1 MFLPRICVERPVFAT
16 VLSLTL
22 LVFGIVGYVRLPVR
36 ELPDIEFPVVTIV
49 TMLPGAS
56 PEVVETEITEILEEE
71 LNGVE
76 GIDTIQSVSSE
87 QVSNITLQFNLDRD
101 IDSAAEDVRDR
112 VARVRN
118 QLPEDA
124 EDPQVAK
131 FDVSA
136 ETIMWVALYSHTR
149 SPFEITELAE
159 NFVKPRLQTLPGIG
173 SVRTGGSNEEALR
186 IELDRDLLANYAL
199 TVNAVVGALRAQNV
213 EIPSGRVEGRW
224 REFVVKTQ
232 GQFNTPEGFASLVL
246 AYRGDSPVRLGD
258 VAKIRY
264 GFENERTT
272 ANYSGQRTTGLGIV
286 KQSKANTLAVA
297 AAVKE
302 ELERIRPQLPEGF
315 DLQIAFDQS
324 PFIKESV
331 DDVTEAMLESGI
343 LVVLSIFVFL
353 QSFRSTLIPAL
364 AIPVSIVASFGV
376 IYFLGFT
383 INNLVL
389 MALTLVIG
397 EVVDD
402 AIIVL
407 ESAYRHMEE
416 GKNRVAAALAAS
428 DEVVVAVIA
437 TTLTM
442 AAVFAPIAFL
452 GGTVGRLF
460 FEFGMSVVVSVT
472 VSAFV
477 ALTLTPMLCSRWL
490 SLGTTAQRPG
500 TLGALARAFD
510 RWLESFSR
518 GYDRLLTAALDH
530 RGWTVVIVLA
540 SVAVSVLLFMGVGK
554 EFIPQDDRG
563 YFTVSIKTAE
573 GSTIAYQ
580 EKQQRRIE
588 ELLDATPEVRSYF
601 SVVAVGMGGAGSV
614 NQGIM
619 FVRMHPRDARKRS
632 AEEILS
638 DLRVR
643 AQAIAGADTYFFQ
656 FNPLRRSSG
665 SKPLEFVV
673 QHTEFKTLAEHAEE
687 MRSAVAAMPGFV
699 DVDTNLEVNKPQLDV
714 KISRD
719 KANSLGLSASD
730 IADTLRVLLGG
741 DDITT
746 YRRGNERYDVIVQL
760 QPRDRLR
767 PSDLDSIYLRTS
779 SGEIVPFANV
789 VSVTETV
796 GPSAVNHYNRRRSV
810 IVDAN
815 LEGIDLGHAI
825 DEVNAV
831 AKRVLPEG
839 FTTALAGQARDHVE
853 GSEGLAFTFVLAV
866 VVIYL
871 VLAAQF
877 ESFVHPFTIML
888 ALPLATIGALAGL
901 YLFGMTLSV
910 YGYIGLI
917 MLMGLVTKNSILLVD
932 YAQQVRGSS
941 GSAREAMVRAGRTRL
956 RPILMTALST
966 IVGMLPIA
974 LGFGPGAESRR
985 PLGVAVVAGMTTST
999 LLTLVVVPVVY
1010 TLLNDAGVWL
1020 ALRRERIPPQRS
1032 EEGSAISRGQ
1042 NL

>member
-22 LVFGIVGYVRLPVR
+22 VVFGIVGYVRLPVR
-36 ELPDIEFPVVTIV
+36 ELPDIEFPIVSISTI
-49 TMLPGAS
+49 LPGAS

-71 LNGVE
+71 LNGIE
-76 GIDTIQSVSSE
+76 GIDIIQSVSSE
-87 QVSNITLQFNLDRD
+87 QLSSITLQFNLDRD

-118 QLPEDA
+118 HLPEDA
-124 EDPQVAK
+124 EDPEVAK

-136 ETIMWVALYSHTR
+136 ETIMWVALFSPTR
-149 SPFEITELAE
+149 SPREITELAE
-159 NFVKPRLQTLPGIG
+159 KVIKPRLQTLPGVG
-173 SVRTGGSNEEALR
+173 NVRTGGSNEEAMR
-186 IELDRDLLANYAL
+186 VEIDRDLLANYTL
-199 TVNAVVGALRAQNV
+199 TVSQIVDALRAQNV
-213 EIPSGRVEGRW
+213 EIPSGRVEGTW

-232 GQFNTPEGFASLVL
+232 GQFNTPEGFASIVI
-246 AYRGDSPVRLGD
+246 AYQGDSPVRLGD

-264 GFENERTT
+264 GFENERTK
-272 ANYSGQRTTGLGIV
+272 ANYSGVLTTGLGVV
-286 KQSKANTLAVA
+286 KQAKANTLAVA
-297 AAVKE
+297 DAVKA
-302 ELERIRPQLPEGF
+302 ELEKIRPELPEGF

-324 PFIKESV
+324 PFIAESV
-331 DDVTEAMLESGI
+331 DDVTEAMFESCI

-353 QSFRSTLIPAL
+353 QSFRSTLIPSL
-364 AIPVSIVASFGV
+364 AIPVSLIATFGV

-407 ESAYRHMEE
+407 ENAYRHMEE
-416 GKNRVAAALAAS
+416 GKDRVTAALVAS
-428 DEVVVAVIA
+428 DEIVIAVIA

-460 FEFGMSVVVSVT
+460 YEFGMSVVVSVT

-477 ALTLTPMLCSRWL
+477 ALTLTPMLCSRML
-490 SLGTTAQRPG
+490 SLGTTANRQD

-510 RWLESFSR
+510 RWLDKFSD
-518 GYDRLLTAALDH
+518 GYDRLLANALDH
-530 RGWTVVIVLA
+530 RGWTVAIVLA
-540 SVAVSVLLFMGVGK
+540 SVAVSVLLFIGVGK

-563 YFTVSIKTAE
+563 YFTVSIKTPE
-573 GSTIAYQ
+573 GSTLGYQ
-580 EKQQRRIE
+580 EKYQKRIE
-588 ELLDATPEVRSYF
+588 QLLDETPEVRSFF
-601 SVVAVGMGGAGSV
+601 SIVAIGMGGPGRV

-619 FVRMHPRDARKRS
+619 FVRMKPRDQRKRS

-643 AQAIAGADTYFFQ
+643 AQAIAGADSYFFQ
-656 FNPLRRSSG
+656 FNPLQRSGG

-673 QHTEFKTLAEHAEE
+673 QHNDFTTLAEHAEE
-687 MRSAVAAMPGFV
+687 LRGVVAGMPGFV

-714 KISRD
+714 RIARD
-719 KANSLGLSASD
+719 KANSLGISASD
-730 IADTLRVLLGG
+730 IADTLRVLLGS
-741 DDITT
+741 DAVTT
-746 YRRGNERYDVIVQL
+746 YRRGNDRYDVIVQL
-760 QPRDRLR
+760 QPGDRLR
-767 PSDLDSIYLRTS
+767 PSDLDHIYLRTS
-779 SGEIVPFANV
+779 EGEIVPLANV
-789 VSVTETV
+789 VTVSETV
-796 GPSAVNHYNRRRSV
+796 GPSTVNHYNRRRSV
-810 IVDAN
+810 VVDAN
-815 LEGIDLGHAI
+815 LEGVDLGHAI
-825 DEVNAV
+825 DEVREV
-831 AKRVLPEG
+831 AARVLPEG
-839 FTTALAGQARDHVE
+839 FTTTLAGQARDHEE
-853 GSEGLAFTFVLAV
+853 GSQGLGFTFVLAV

-901 YLFGMTLSV
+901 YFLGMTLSV

-932 YAQQVRGSS
+932 YANQVRASS
-941 GSAREAMVRAGRTRL
+941 SARDAMVRAGRVRL

-966 IVGMLPIA
+966 IVGMMPIA

-985 PLGVAVVAGMTTST
+985 PLGVAVVVGMTTST

-1010 TLLNDAGVWL
+1010 TLLSDAGAWL
-1020 ALRRERIPPQRS
+1020 RARRVRIPPPPGL
-1032 EEGSAISRGQ
+1032 EGSAISRER
-1042 NL
+1042 NP

>member
-1 MFLPRICVERPVFAT
+1 MFAT

-36 ELPDIEFPVVTIV
+36 ELPDIEFPIVSVTTI
-49 TMLPGAS
+49 LPGAS
-56 PEVVETEITEILEEE
+56 PEVVETEITELLEEE
-71 LNGVE
+71 LNGIE
-76 GIDTIQSVSSE
+76 GIDIIESVSSE
-87 QVSNITLQFNLDRD
+87 QVSSITLQFNLDRD
-101 IDSAAEDVRDR
+101 IDNATEDVRDR

-136 ETIMWVALYSHTR
+136 ETIMWVALFSTTR
-149 SPFEITELAE
+149 TPFEISELADK
-159 NFVKPRLQTLPGIG
+159 VLKPRLQTLPGVG
-173 SVRTGGSNEEALR
+173 NVRTGGANEEAMR
-186 IELDRDLLANYAL
+186 VELDRNLLANYAL
-199 TVNAVVGALRAQNV
+199 TVTEVVGALRAQNI
-213 EIPSGRVEGRW
+213 EIPTGRVEGTW

-232 GQFNTPEGFASLVL
+232 GQFNTPEGFASVVV
-246 AYRGDSPVRLGD
+246 AYRGESPVRLGD

-264 GFENERTT
+264 GFENERTS
-272 ANYSGQRTTGLGIV
+272 ANYTGQRTTGLGIV

-302 ELERIRPQLPEGF
+302 ELEKIRPRLPEGF
-315 DLQIAFDQS
+315 DVQVAFDQS
-324 PFIKESV
+324 PFIAESV
-331 DDVTEAMLESGI
+331 NDVTEAMIESGI

-353 QSFRSTLIPAL
+353 QSFRSTLIPTL
-364 AIPVSIVASFGV
+364 AIPVSIVATFGV

-407 ESAYRHMEE
+407 ENAYRHMEE
-416 GKNRVAAALAAS
+416 GKDRVTAALVAS
-428 DEVVVAVIA
+428 DEIVFAVIA

-460 FEFGMSVVVSVT
+460 FEFGMSVVVSIV

-477 ALTLTPMLCSRWL
+477 ALTLTPMLCSRML

-500 TLGALARAFD
+500 KIGAVARAFD
-510 RWLESFSR
+510 HWLERFSQR
-518 GYDRLLTAALDH
+518 YDALLTAALDH
-530 RGWTVVIVLA
+530 RGWTVVVVIV
-540 SVAVSVLLFMGVGK
+540 SVAVSVLLFIGVGK

-563 YFTVSIKTAE
+563 YFTVSVKTPE
-573 GSTIAYQ
+573 GSTLAYQ
-580 EKQQRRIE
+580 EKQQRHIE

-601 SVVAVGMGGAGSV
+601 SIVAIGMGGPGRV

-619 FVRMHPRDARKRS
+619 FVRMKERDERSRS
-632 AEEILS
+632 AEQILS

-643 AQAIAGADTYFFQ
+643 AQAVAGADAYFFQ
-656 FNPLRRSSG
+656 FNPLRRSGG

-673 QHTEFKTLAEHAEE
+673 QHNDFTTLAEHAEE
-687 MRSAVAAMPGFV
+687 LRLAVAAMPGFV

-714 KISRD
+714 RIERD

-741 DDITT
+741 DAVTM
-746 YRRGNERYDVIVQL
+746 YRRGNDRYDVIVQL

-779 SGEIVPFANV
+779 DGQIVPLANV
-789 VSVTETV
+789 VSVTESV

-810 IVDAN
+810 VVDAN
-815 LEGIDLGHAI
+815 LEEIDLGHAI
-825 DEVNAV
+825 EDVNA
-831 AKRVLPEG
+831 AAARILPEG
-839 FTTALAGQARDHVE
+839 FTTTLAGQARDHEE
-853 GSEGLAFTFVLAV
+853 GSEGLGFTFFLAV
-866 VVIYL
+866 IVIYL

-901 YLFGMTLSV
+901 YALGMTLSV

-932 YAQQVRGSS
+932 YANQVRATCS
-941 GSAREAMVRAGRTRL
+941 SAREAMVRAGRTRL

-966 IVGMLPIA
+966 IVGMMPIA

-985 PLGVAVVAGMTTST
+985 PLGVAVVVGMTTST

-1010 TLLNDAGVWL
+1010 TLLSDAGAWIR
-1020 ALRRERIPPQRS
+1020 ARRAGIPPAPELDRS
-1032 EEGSAISRGQ
+1032 AVSRGQ